1 MGLVDRY
8 RSAREKAYSIDRIKY
23 VSNYLEVRVNAYL
36 GSSVS
41 DFKGRQLISFVRND
55 IMDKFDEEFYYLPE
69 EYKQAIHE
77 LEIYSLH
84 DVKELSL
91 ILNEGYEKAVL
102 IERPL
107 IFFREIFIDVL
118 PYPIKFRTLIIAFLL
133 TLLIILYKI
142 YF

>member
-8 RSAREKAYSIDRIKY
+8 RNAREKAYSIDRIKY
-23 VSNYLEVRVNAYL
+23 VSDCLEIRVNVYL
-36 GSSVS
+36 GSSIS

-84 DVKELSL
+84 DVRELSL
-91 ILNEGYEKAVL
+91 ILKEGYEKAVL
-102 IERPL
+102 TEKPSM
-107 IFFREIFIDVL
+107 FFREIFIDVL
-118 PYPIKFRTLIIAFLL
+118 PFPIKPRQIILVLFISLFYV
-133 TLLIILYKI
+133 LYKI